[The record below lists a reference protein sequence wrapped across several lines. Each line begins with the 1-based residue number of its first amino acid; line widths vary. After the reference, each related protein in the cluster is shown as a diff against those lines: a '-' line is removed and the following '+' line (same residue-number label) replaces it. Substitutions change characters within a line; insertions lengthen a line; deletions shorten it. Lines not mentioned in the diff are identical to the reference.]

1 MAVASMRA
9 YYYNGYQREVNFIEV
24 MQLINDTDLINYIFE
39 NKVREIDIDEN
50 GTMRFEWED

>member
-1 MAVASMRA
+1 MRA

-24 MQLINDTDLINYIFE
+24 MKLINDTDLIDYIYE